1 MFRRHKRS
9 AQAKEEE
16 EGKEGIPNFSGLDED
31 QEWKPHTRRSLRPFF
46 ELRTH
51 QVRLLARTEPPFR
64 ECVCALI
71 DGRSP
76 DARLIRKAGNF
87 G

>member
-9 AQAKEEE
+9 AKAKEEE

-31 QEWKPHTRRSLRPFF
+31 QEWKSHTRRSLRPFF

-51 QVRLLARTEPPFR
+51 QVRLLLPARNLLFVNTF
-64 ECVCALI
+64 VH
-71 DGRSP
+71 
-76 DARLIRKAGNF
+76 
-87 G
+87 